1 MNLVSWLLD
10 KYRTSESFVKAFR
23 YSVTSGVSVIVGQ
36 VVLFA
41 LFGLSRR
48 FTAVTSN
55 VIATAVSAVP
65 AYYMNRAWAWGKTG
79 RSHFWKEIFPF
90 WGLAFL
96 GLGISIYAVAVAD
109 SYARSHGF
117 THMSTALLV
126 NLASIAAFGVLWV
139 GKFFIFNR
147 FLFATDPVTA
157 GTDVDLP
164 EAV

>member
-1 MNLVSWLLD
+1 MNFVSRILE
-10 KYRTSESFVKAFR
+10 KYRSSDSFVKAFR

-36 VVLFA
+36 VVLFV

-55 VIATAVSAVP
+55 IIATAVSAVP
-65 AYYMNRAWAWGKTG
+65 AYYMNRAWAWGKSG

-96 GLGISIYAVAVAD
+96 GLGISIYAVAFAD
-109 SYARSHGF
+109 TFARSHDY
-117 THMSTALLV
+117 THLSTALLV
-126 NLASIAAFGVLWV
+126 NVASIAAFGVLWV

-147 FLFATDPVTA
+147 FLFATTEA
-157 GTDVDLP
+157 LP
-164 EAV
+164 EAESDIPEAV

>member
-164 EAV
+164 EAI

>member
-10 KYRTSESFVKAFR
+10 KYRSSESFVKAFR

-96 GLGISIYAVAVAD
+96 GLGISIYAVAMAD
-109 SYARSHGF
+109 TYARSHGY

-147 FLFATDPVTA
+147 FLFATDPA
-157 GTDVDLP
+157 GAGMDVDLP